1 MSCQAGRLGGSLE
14 GKSRMDHG
22 WITDVVV
29 DGRVW
34 VGGRVTAEREKSTKT
49 AARADGQTDARLFPC
64 SLCPVLEAVGT
75 LGDENRQGCRRCRVQ
90 CIIRNVRFITVG
102 IGRNGQ
108 VGECSAAGSLSPA
121 MEPAMGP
128 AMGPAGPARAL
139 HCYREHGAES
149 ESEMRMPGCPYAGR
163 RNRDI
168 EAVDV

>member
-1 MSCQAGRLGGSLE
+1 
-14 GKSRMDHG
+14 MDHG

-34 VGGRVTAEREKSTKT
+34 VGGRVMAEREKSTKT
-49 AARADGQTDARLFPC
+49 AARADGQTGRRTRGS
-64 SLCPVLEAVGT
+64 SLVACALYLLLEAVGT

-102 IGRNGQ
+102 IRRNAQ
-108 VGECSAAGSLSPA
+108 VVSECSAAGSLS
-121 MEPAMGP
+121 P

-149 ESEMRMPGCPYAGR
+149 ESEMRMPGCPYAGK

-168 EAVDV
+168 KAVGV